1 MELLINMSVM
11 LAKER
16 IQIEKK
22 QQQQQ
27 QKKGES

>member
-1 MELLINMSVM
+1 MELSINMSVM